1 MSLSDLGRAIATH
14 PVPVEIAYV
23 GFDLYLE
30 VFSSGRVKMQG
41 FKAGGEMATGNEG
54 PDEPVVP
61 FPTVGRG
68 IVVSFDPTL
77 DPDQFRLGPP
87 PD

>member
-1 MSLSDLGRAIATH
+1 MSLTDLGRAIATH

-23 GFDLYLE
+23 GFDLYLA
-30 VFSSGRVKMQG
+30 VFSSGKVKMVG
-41 FKAGGEMATGNEG
+41 FKAGGEMATGEER
-54 PDEPVVP
+54 PEESVVP

-77 DPDQFRLGPP
+77 EPDAFRLGPEG
-87 PD
+87 